1 MMWLSWEV
9 CLILPQI
16 WLLKFVSFS
25 SRGLR
30 TVFKMVNMW
39 LAFGENAM
47 TGGDHISTQFDPLLF
62 DSMADIDLFGMFD
75 PAFDLDGFDACLEG
89 NLNPAFPNP
98 F

>member
-1 MMWLSWEV
+1 MWRLWEV

-16 WLLKFVSFS
+16 WQFKIVSFS
-25 SRGLR
+25 SLGHRCVQR
-30 TVFKMVNMW
+30 FVDMW
-39 LAFGENAM
+39 LAFEENAI
-47 TGGDHISTQFDPLLF
+47 TGGDHISTNLDSSMF
-62 DSMADIDLFGMFD
+62 DSVADIDLFGMFD